1 MSIVHIMLGQ
11 LHIWLSWSRGRQQL
25 VAEARALSEAISQLN
40 EEALETALL
49 KACPWWIWIPWSRA
63 EDQKNGGHGG
73 LL

>member
-11 LHIWLSWSRGRQQL
+11 LHLRLSWSRGSQRL

-49 KACPWWIWIPWSRA
+49 KACPWWIWI
-63 EDQKNGGHGG
+63 
-73 LL
+73 LLDTLKSC

>member
-63 EDQKNGGHGG
+63 KDQKNGGHGG